1 MLRIVVPP
9 LDLWTQIDKIH
20 LYCTEKLRTQ
30 REWCFC
36 EGQHWVFIQ
45 VNKDC
50 SYIKHELK
58 KTHAWCKCLH
68 LYGTNVQHVQI
79 NPYMAFD
86 DISNGVM
93 GSYFMIR
100 TLAMRVDTSL
110 IPLIAIIV
118 IVDRFVMVRM
128 WVFLFF
134 WVVRMWVE
142 HASSISFCILYQVVK
157 KLRRF
162 VWLSSLYI

>member
-1 MLRIVVPP
+1 MNTNWQNTP
-9 LDLWTQIDKIH
+9 LLHWEIKNSKRMVFLWRATLGFYSSQWGLLIYQTWAKEDT
-20 LYCTEKLRTQ
+20 Y
-30 REWCFC
+30 
-36 EGQHWVFIQ
+36 
-45 VNKDC
+45 
-50 SYIKHELK
+50 
-58 KTHAWCKCLH
+58 AWCKCLH

-79 NPYMAFD
+79 NPYMAFG
-86 DISNGVM
+86 DISNGIM
-93 GSYFMIR
+93 GSNYFMIR

-118 IVDRFVMVRM
+118 IVDRFVMIRM